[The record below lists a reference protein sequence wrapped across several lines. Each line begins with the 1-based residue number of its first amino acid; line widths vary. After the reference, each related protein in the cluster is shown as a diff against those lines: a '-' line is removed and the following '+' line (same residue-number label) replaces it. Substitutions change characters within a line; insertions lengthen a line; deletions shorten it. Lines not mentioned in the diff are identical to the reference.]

1 MSEWFYKD
9 CNKDE
14 LVDLPNEM
22 HEYLTNCFGNNGRY
36 DSLSAIKIYDFLIE
50 QGLGEVNF
58 LSSEE
63 LLSVGFTGPLVDHFC
78 NRADLKKQLGMLDEA
93 IDDCNKAI
101 TLDME
106 WSNAYNTRGT
116 IYYRKGDEFQELKDY
131 EKAVEIDNNGAALTN
146 LGNYYKQ
153 KGQFDIAIRYYDQA
167 ILLDQDSEVKC
178 WAHTGRGDIFCTQGN
193 YEKAMVEYEIAESL
207 DQDYAWL
214 HYGRGQ
220 CFEKQGLEEEA
231 LTDFSKAIQLDSD
244 CWQAYWCRA
253 DLLTDREE
261 FDAALEDYN
270 QAISIKPNYAWLH
283 YDRGQCFEKQGLEG
297 EAIVDYTR
305 AIELDLEFALA
316 YESRGN
322 LLKERGDFVKALE
335 DYNRAILISPGEGWT
350 YHLRGLCYK
359 KQGLEEEALTD
370 FSKAIQLDSD
380 CWQAYWCRADLLT
393 DREEF
398 DAALEDYNQAIS
410 IKPNYAWLHYK
421 RGDCHSSKAIFL
433 KYSEKNGVDYT
444 RVIIEYTQAIED
456 FSRANELDPGCA
468 WYAKDLSY
476 AYLSRAE
483 IYKKENQFDLVIQDV
498 SRYMEL
504 DRENDDLSNY
514 YNCGG
519 LLVDCEAY
527 DKAVIAFNKF
537 LEKYPD
543 PLVVEDI
550 YLTEALNWRGIAHC
564 ELGDYEQALA
574 DHNLAIKIAPDK
586 PFGYCNLG
594 DDYYAMGQ
602 YEKAIEYYTLSLKFD
617 FEVSQIGS
625 YTLSRRYKAYKAIGE
640 DEKAQADLES
650 NVW

>member
-1 MSEWFYKD
+1 MSEWFCKD

-50 QGLGEVNF
+50 QGLGEVDF

-116 IYYRKGDEFQELKDY
+116 IYDRKGDEFQELKDY

-146 LGNYYKQ
+146 LGNYYKR

-214 HYGRGQ
+214 HY
-220 CFEKQGLEEEA
+220 
-231 LTDFSKAIQLDSD
+231 
-244 CWQAYWCRA
+244 
-253 DLLTDREE
+253 
-261 FDAALEDYN
+261 
-270 QAISIKPNYAWLH
+270 
-283 YDRGQCFEKQGLEG
+283 
-297 EAIVDYTR
+297 
-305 AIELDLEFALA
+305 
-316 YESRGN
+316 
-322 LLKERGDFVKALE
+322 
-335 DYNRAILISPGEGWT
+335 
-350 YHLRGLCYK
+350 
-359 KQGLEEEALTD
+359 
-370 FSKAIQLDSD
+370 
-380 CWQAYWCRADLLT
+380 
-393 DREEF
+393 
-398 DAALEDYNQAIS
+398 
-410 IKPNYAWLHYK
+410 K

-433 KYSEKNGVDYT
+433 EYSEKNGVDYT

-543 PLVVEDI
+543 PLGVGDRC
-550 YLTEALNWRGIAHC
+550 LTEALNWRGIAHC

-617 FEVSQIGS
+617 FEVSQSGS
-625 YTLSRRYKAYKAIGE
+625 YTLYRRYKAYKAIGE

>member
-1 MSEWFYKD
+1 MTAFTKRRLMMEVKRMSEWFYKD

-14 LVDLPNEM
+14 FVDLPNEM

-36 DSLSAIKIYDFLIE
+36 DSLSAIKICDFLIE
-50 QGLGEVNF
+50 QGLGEVYF
-58 LSSEE
+58 FSLEY
-63 LLSVGFTGPLVDHFC
+63 GLVSFPGQKIIDHFC
-78 NRADLKKQLGMLDEA
+78 YRADLKQQLGMLDEA

-106 WSNAYNTRGT
+106 WSNAYNIRGT

-146 LGNYYKQ
+146 LGNYYKR

-178 WAHTGRGDIFCTQGN
+178 WAHTNRGDIFCTQGN
-193 YEKAMVEYEIAESL
+193 YEKALIEYEIAESL

-214 HYGRGQ
+214 HY
-220 CFEKQGLEEEA
+220 K
-231 LTDFSKAIQLDSD
+231 
-244 CWQAYWCRA
+244 
-253 DLLTDREE
+253 
-261 FDAALEDYN
+261 
-270 QAISIKPNYAWLH
+270 
-283 YDRGQCFEKQGLEG
+283 RGQCFEKQGLEG

-380 CWQAYWCRADLLT
+380 CWQTYWCRADLLT

-519 LLVDCEAY
+519 LLIDCEAY
-527 DKAVIAFNKF
+527 DKAVIALNKF

-543 PLVVEDI
+543 PLGVGDRC
-550 YLTEALNWRGIAHC
+550 LTEALNWRGIAHC

-617 FEVSQIGS
+617 FEVS
-625 YTLSRRYKAYKAIGE
+625 YTLYQRYKAYKAIGE
-640 DEKAQADLES
+640 DEKAQADFES
-650 NVW
+650 L

>member
-1 MSEWFYKD
+1 MTAFTKRRLMMEVKRMSEWFCKD

-50 QGLGEVNF
+50 QGLGKVDFISREYGLVSF
-58 LSSEE
+58 P
-63 LLSVGFTGPLVDHFC
+63 GPIIEHFC
-78 NRADLKKQLGMLDEA
+78 NRADLKQQLGMLDEA

-146 LGNYYKQ
+146 LGNYYKR

-220 CFEKQGLEEEA
+220 CFEKQGLE
-231 LTDFSKAIQLDSD
+231 
-244 CWQAYWCRA
+244 
-253 DLLTDREE
+253 
-261 FDAALEDYN
+261 
-270 QAISIKPNYAWLH
+270 
-283 YDRGQCFEKQGLEG
+283 G

-305 AIELDLEFALA
+305 AIELDLECALA
-316 YESRGN
+316 YESRGK
-322 LLKERGDFVKALE
+322 LLEERGDFVKALE

-350 YHLRGLCYK
+350 YHLRGLCYE

-519 LLVDCEAY
+519 LLIDCEAY
-527 DKAVIAFNKF
+527 DKAVIALNKF

-543 PLVVEDI
+543 PLGVGDRC
-550 YLTEALNWRGIAHC
+550 LTEALNWRGIAHC

-617 FEVSQIGS
+617 FEVSQSGS
-625 YTLSRRYKAYKAIGE
+625 YTLYQRYKAYKAIGE
-640 DEKAQADLES
+640 DEKAQADLEL

>member
-1 MSEWFYKD
+1 MTAFTKRRLMMEVKRMSEWFCKD

-50 QGLGEVNF
+50 QGLGKVDFISREYGLVVSF
-58 LSSEE
+58 P
-63 LLSVGFTGPLVDHFC
+63 GPIIDHFC

-214 HYGRGQ
+214 HY
-220 CFEKQGLEEEA
+220 
-231 LTDFSKAIQLDSD
+231 
-244 CWQAYWCRA
+244 
-253 DLLTDREE
+253 
-261 FDAALEDYN
+261 
-270 QAISIKPNYAWLH
+270 
-283 YDRGQCFEKQGLEG
+283 DRGQCFEKQGLEG

-322 LLKERGDFVKALE
+322 LLEERGDFVKALE

-380 CWQAYWCRADLLT
+380 CWQTYWCRADLLT

-543 PLVVEDI
+543 PLGVGDRC
-550 YLTEALNWRGIAHC
+550 LTEALNWRGIAHC

-617 FEVSQIGS
+617 FEVSQSGS

-650 NVW
+650 NEW

>member
-1 MSEWFYKD
+1 MTAFTKRRLMMEVKRMSEWFYKD

-220 CFEKQGLEEEA
+220 CFEKQGLE
-231 LTDFSKAIQLDSD
+231 
-244 CWQAYWCRA
+244 
-253 DLLTDREE
+253 
-261 FDAALEDYN
+261 
-270 QAISIKPNYAWLH
+270 
-283 YDRGQCFEKQGLEG
+283 G

-322 LLKERGDFVKALE
+322 LLEERGDFVKALE

-359 KQGLEEEALTD
+359 KQGLKEEALTD

-380 CWQAYWCRADLLT
+380 CWQTYWCRADLLT

-476 AYLSRAE
+476 AYLSRAK

-519 LLVDCEAY
+519 LLVECEAY

-617 FEVSQIGS
+617 FEVSQSGS

-650 NVW
+650 NEW

>member
-50 QGLGEVNF
+50 QGLGEVDF

-146 LGNYYKQ
+146 LGNYYKR

-220 CFEKQGLEEEA
+220 CFEKQGLE
-231 LTDFSKAIQLDSD
+231 
-244 CWQAYWCRA
+244 
-253 DLLTDREE
+253 
-261 FDAALEDYN
+261 
-270 QAISIKPNYAWLH
+270 
-283 YDRGQCFEKQGLEG
+283 G

-322 LLKERGDFVKALE
+322 LLEERGDFVKALE

-350 YHLRGLCYK
+350 YHLRGLCYE

-543 PLVVEDI
+543 PLGVGDI
-550 YLTEALNWRGIAHC
+550 YLTEVLNWRGIAHC

-617 FEVSQIGS
+617 FEVSQSGS
-625 YTLSRRYKAYKAIGE
+625 YTLYRRYKAYKAIGE

-650 NVW
+650 NEW

>member
-1 MSEWFYKD
+1 MTAFTKRRLMMEVKRMSEWFYKD

-214 HYGRGQ
+214 HYG
-220 CFEKQGLEEEA
+220 
-231 LTDFSKAIQLDSD
+231 
-244 CWQAYWCRA
+244 
-253 DLLTDREE
+253 
-261 FDAALEDYN
+261 
-270 QAISIKPNYAWLH
+270 
-283 YDRGQCFEKQGLEG
+283 RGQCFEKQGLEG

-519 LLVDCEAY
+519 LLVECEAY

>member
-1 MSEWFYKD
+1 MSEWFCKD

-50 QGLGEVNF
+50 QGLGEVYF
-58 LSSEE
+58 ISREY
-63 LLSVGFTGPLVDHFC
+63 GLVSFSPGQKIIDHFC
-78 NRADLKKQLGMLDEA
+78 TRADLKQQLGMLDEA

-214 HYGRGQ
+214 HYG
-220 CFEKQGLEEEA
+220 
-231 LTDFSKAIQLDSD
+231 
-244 CWQAYWCRA
+244 
-253 DLLTDREE
+253 
-261 FDAALEDYN
+261 
-270 QAISIKPNYAWLH
+270 
-283 YDRGQCFEKQGLEG
+283 RGQCFEKQGLEG

-543 PLVVEDI
+543 PLGVGDRC
-550 YLTEALNWRGIAHC
+550 LTEALNWRGIAHC

-617 FEVSQIGS
+617 FEVSQSGS
-625 YTLSRRYKAYKAIGE
+625 YTLYRRYKAYKAIGE

>member
-1 MSEWFYKD
+1 MTAFTKRRLMMEVKRMSEWFCKD

-14 LVDLPNEM
+14 VVDLPNEM
-22 HEYLTNCFGNNGRY
+22 HEYLTNYFGNNGRH

-50 QGLGEVNF
+50 QGLGEVDF

-146 LGNYYKQ
+146 LGNYYKL

-244 CWQAYWCRA
+244 CWQ
-253 DLLTDREE
+253 T
-261 FDAALEDYN
+261 
-270 QAISIKPNYAWLH
+270 
-283 YDRGQCFEKQGLEG
+283 
-297 EAIVDYTR
+297 
-305 AIELDLEFALA
+305 
-316 YESRGN
+316 
-322 LLKERGDFVKALE
+322 
-335 DYNRAILISPGEGWT
+335 
-350 YHLRGLCYK
+350 
-359 KQGLEEEALTD
+359 
-370 FSKAIQLDSD
+370 
-380 CWQAYWCRADLLT
+380 YWCRADLLT

-421 RGDCHSSKAIFL
+421 SGDCHSSKAIFL

-519 LLVDCEAY
+519 LLVECEAY

-543 PLVVEDI
+543 PLGVGDRC
-550 YLTEALNWRGIAHC
+550 LTEALNWRGIAHC

-617 FEVSQIGS
+617 FEVSQSGS
-625 YTLSRRYKAYKAIGE
+625 YTLYRRYKAYKAIGE

>member
-1 MSEWFYKD
+1 MTAFTKRRLMMEVKRMSEWFYKD

-50 QGLGEVNF
+50 QGLGEVDF

-146 LGNYYKQ
+146 LGNYYKR

-220 CFEKQGLEEEA
+220 CFEKQGLE
-231 LTDFSKAIQLDSD
+231 
-244 CWQAYWCRA
+244 
-253 DLLTDREE
+253 
-261 FDAALEDYN
+261 
-270 QAISIKPNYAWLH
+270 
-283 YDRGQCFEKQGLEG
+283 G

-322 LLKERGDFVKALE
+322 LLEERGDFVKALE

-350 YHLRGLCYK
+350 YHLRGLCYE

-519 LLVDCEAY
+519 LLVECEAY

-543 PLVVEDI
+543 PLGVGDI
-550 YLTEALNWRGIAHC
+550 YLTEVLNWRGIAHC

-617 FEVSQIGS
+617 FEVAQSGS
-625 YTLSRRYKAYKAIGE
+625 YTLYRRYKAYKAIGE

-650 NVW
+650 NQW

>member
-220 CFEKQGLEEEA
+220 CFEKQGLE
-231 LTDFSKAIQLDSD
+231 
-244 CWQAYWCRA
+244 
-253 DLLTDREE
+253 
-261 FDAALEDYN
+261 
-270 QAISIKPNYAWLH
+270 
-283 YDRGQCFEKQGLEG
+283 G

-322 LLKERGDFVKALE
+322 LLEERGDFVKALE

-514 YNCGG
+514 YNCGR

-543 PLVVEDI
+543 PLGVGDRC
-550 YLTEALNWRGIAHC
+550 LTEALNWRGIAHC

-617 FEVSQIGS
+617 FEVSQSGS
-625 YTLSRRYKAYKAIGE
+625 YTLYRRYKAYKAIGE

>member
-1 MSEWFYKD
+1 MSEWFCKD

-50 QGLGEVNF
+50 QGLGEVDF

-131 EKAVEIDNNGAALTN
+131 EKAVEIDNNGVALAN

-220 CFEKQGLEEEA
+220 CFEKQGLE
-231 LTDFSKAIQLDSD
+231 
-244 CWQAYWCRA
+244 
-253 DLLTDREE
+253 
-261 FDAALEDYN
+261 
-270 QAISIKPNYAWLH
+270 
-283 YDRGQCFEKQGLEG
+283 G

-350 YHLRGLCYK
+350 YHLRGLCYE

-380 CWQAYWCRADLLT
+380 CWQTYWCRADLLT
-393 DREEF
+393 DRKEF

-519 LLVDCEAY
+519 LLIDCEAY
-527 DKAVIAFNKF
+527 DKAVIALNKF

-543 PLVVEDI
+543 PLGVGDRC
-550 YLTEALNWRGIAHC
+550 LTEALNWRGIAHC

-617 FEVSQIGS
+617 FEVSQSGS
-625 YTLSRRYKAYKAIGE
+625 YTLYRRYKAYKAIGE

>member
-1 MSEWFYKD
+1 MTAFTKRRLMMEVKRMSEWFYKD

-50 QGLGEVNF
+50 QGLGKVDFISREY
-58 LSSEE
+58 
-63 LLSVGFTGPLVDHFC
+63 GLVSFSPGQKIIDHFC

-146 LGNYYKQ
+146 LGNYYKR

-214 HYGRGQ
+214 HYG
-220 CFEKQGLEEEA
+220 
-231 LTDFSKAIQLDSD
+231 
-244 CWQAYWCRA
+244 
-253 DLLTDREE
+253 
-261 FDAALEDYN
+261 
-270 QAISIKPNYAWLH
+270 
-283 YDRGQCFEKQGLEG
+283 RGQCFEKQGLEG

-519 LLVDCEAY
+519 LLIDCEAY
-527 DKAVIAFNKF
+527 DKAVIALNKF

-543 PLVVEDI
+543 PLGVGDRC
-550 YLTEALNWRGIAHC
+550 LTEALNWRGIAHC

-617 FEVSQIGS
+617 FEVSQSGS
-625 YTLSRRYKAYKAIGE
+625 YTLYQRYKAYKAIGE
-640 DEKAQADLES
+640 DEKAQADFES
-650 NVW
+650 L

>member
-63 LLSVGFTGPLVDHFC
+63 LLSVVFTGPLVDHFC

-131 EKAVEIDNNGAALTN
+131 EKAVEIDNNGAALAN
-146 LGNYYKQ
+146 LGNYYKL

-214 HYGRGQ
+214 HY
-220 CFEKQGLEEEA
+220 K
-231 LTDFSKAIQLDSD
+231 
-244 CWQAYWCRA
+244 
-253 DLLTDREE
+253 
-261 FDAALEDYN
+261 
-270 QAISIKPNYAWLH
+270 
-283 YDRGQCFEKQGLEG
+283 RGQCFEKQGLEG

-305 AIELDLEFALA
+305 AIELDLECALA
-316 YESRGN
+316 YESRGK
-322 LLKERGDFVKALE
+322 LLEERGDFVKALE

-543 PLVVEDI
+543 PLGVGDRC
-550 YLTEALNWRGIAHC
+550 LTEALNWRGIAHC

-617 FEVSQIGS
+617 FEVSQSGS
-625 YTLSRRYKAYKAIGE
+625 YTLYRRYKAYKAIGE